1 MAKRAPSFDIDNIIS
16 KSRTTF
22 PHVHVAKRR
31 YYLFSRF
38 PGLETIPFLKSPVL
52 PHAPKFTPSSIEN
65 AHNSNH
71 PFHLFTNIAQ
81 VYKIYDITTDDSIC
95 VLWPGIQLHVTKS
108 LDKNSFDWYALAKY
122 GPEEILAKPI
132 VRIVANDV
140 GQNWTRAREIVENIH
155 MRVPRSV
162 LMELMRTF
170 GIEWE
175 GVMAPKLGMIV
186 VKRGYDGLNVS
197 ELDDSD
203 LDENDLDDDEL
214 YDSDLDESD
223 LEEL

>member
-1 MAKRAPSFDIDNIIS
+1 M
-16 KSRTTF
+16 
-22 PHVHVAKRR
+22 
-31 YYLFSRF
+31 
-38 PGLETIPFLKSPVL
+38 
-52 PHAPKFTPSSIEN
+52 
-65 AHNSNH
+65 
-71 PFHLFTNIAQ
+71 
-81 VYKIYDITTDDSIC
+81 
-95 VLWPGIQLHVTKS
+95 TKS
-108 LDKNSFDWYALAKY
+108 LDKNSFDWYALVKY

-186 VKRGYDGLNVS
+186 VKRVYDGLDGS
-197 ELDDSD
+197 ELDGSD

-214 YDSDLDESD
+214 CDSD